1 MVTLDSPADSA
12 TGCFVPEGL
21 NGGKLFKS
29 LRDDFGVTLTGGQ
42 DQSKGKVVRISHLG
56 YMDTFDVIITIS
68 ALEMELKKW
77 DIMSL

>member
-1 MVTLDSPADSA
+1 MGILCYLSDS
-12 TGCFVPEGL
+12 L
-21 NGGKLFKS
+21 W
-29 LRDDFGVTLTGGQ
+29 
-42 DQSKGKVVRISHLG
+42 KGKVVRISHLG